1 MLQSADVAKG
11 VQPDL
16 LQDVGGVVFVVD
28 QPAEEV
34 MKPFVPAGD
43 EFVPGGQ
50 VSAPAAED
58 EQFVADLLGCAF
70 DGKFLWL
77 IR

>member
-1 MLQSADVAKG
+1 MLQSADVAEG

-16 LQDVGGVVFVVD
+16 LQDIGDVVFVVD

-34 MKPFVPAGD
+34 MEPFVPAGD
-43 EFVPGGQ
+43 EFVPGGE

-58 EQFVADLLGCAF
+58 EQFVADLLG
-70 DGKFLWL
+70 
-77 IR
+77 